1 MQVIKTTMKK
11 FKTMKKN
18 QILSIILLI
27 CVSVSAQF
35 TQRPL
40 SYAYN
45 ALEPFVDAQTMEIHY
60 SKHHA
65 TYVKNLNTAVIGTD
79 AEKMTIAEI
88 FSNTSKLNTA
98 IKNNAGG
105 HFNHEF
111 FWSILTPEK
120 NTKPSADLE
129 KAINQAFGK
138 LETLKD
144 KLNTAGASRFGSG
157 WVWLYVGQ
165 DGKLAIC
172 TTANQ
177 DNPLM
182 DTAEN
187 KGMPIL
193 AIDVW
198 EHAYYLKYQNKRA
211 DYLTA
216 IWNVINWSEVNNY
229 YATAI
234 PKKKG
239 KFDGWQELKDF
250 HQVMSQTFHP
260 SEDGN
265 LKPIKERIGEMV
277 QKAESLTKSTIP
289 TEFNSKEVIQ
299 VTKDLETDA
308 KKLDKMIKVKAN
320 DEKIK
325 LALEKLHDTFHKIIG
340 LCTNEDKH

>member
-1 MQVIKTTMKK
+1 
-11 FKTMKKN
+11 MKKN
-18 QILSIILLI
+18 QILSLLLLI
-27 CVSVSAQF
+27 CTPVLAQF
-35 TQRPL
+35 TQKPL
-40 SYAYN
+40 PYAYN
-45 ALEPFVDAQTMEIHY
+45 DLEPFIDAQTMEIHY

-65 TYVKNLNTAVIGTD
+65 AYVKNLNAAVIGTE
-79 AEKMTIAEI
+79 AEKMTITEI
-88 FSNTSKLNTA
+88 LANVSKLSPA
-98 IKNNAGG
+98 IRNNAGG

-129 KAINQAFGK
+129 KAINETFGN
-138 LETLKD
+138 LENLKD
-144 KLNTAGASRFGSG
+144 KLNTAGTSRFGSG

-172 TTANQ
+172 TTTNQ

-182 DTAEN
+182 DIAEN

-216 IWNVINWSEVNNY
+216 IWNVINWNEVSNY
-229 YATAI
+229 YKTATT
-234 PKKKG
+234 KKKG
-239 KFDGWQELKDF
+239 KFDDWQELKNF

-260 SEDGN
+260 SEEGN
-265 LKPIKERIGEMV
+265 LQPIKERSGEMV
-277 QKAESLTKSTIP
+277 QKAELLAKSVIP
-289 TEFNSKEVIQ
+289 AEFNSKEVIQ
-299 VTKDLETDA
+299 ATKDLVTDS
-308 KKLDKMIKVKAN
+308 KKLDQMIKNKAN

-325 LALEKLHDTFHKIIG
+325 LALEKLHNTFHKIIG